1 VGEGS
6 DGGRRS
12 PSGPDIE
19 DDVLASIGLSPSLFD
34 LKLVSDLLNVMGEW
48 TAVVLGPYE

>member
-12 PSGPDIE
+12 PSGPNME
-19 DDVLASIGLSPSLFD
+19 DDVLTSIGLSPSLFD
-34 LKLVSDLLNVMGEW
+34 LVLVPDLLNV
-48 TAVVLGPYE
+48 